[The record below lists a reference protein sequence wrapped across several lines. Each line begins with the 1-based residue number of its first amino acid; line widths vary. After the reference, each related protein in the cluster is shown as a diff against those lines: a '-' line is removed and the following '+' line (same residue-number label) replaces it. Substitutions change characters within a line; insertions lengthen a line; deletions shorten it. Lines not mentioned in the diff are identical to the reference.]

1 MDKRE
6 KIREFDNRPLNTGS
20 TINCELA
27 NQPTR
32 RAIFTS
38 VVYYKKP
45 LKGGQMEQSYQA
57 RRENLRRRKKSK
69 SSNYSGKFLPL
80 LSEIVAL
87 RFLRIRPLTMLP
99 FTLPTRGDKRNHDP
113 PIPPSHGSF
122 LKMIVIYAIVS
133 SELLLTSAANS
144 LDLGRS
150 QNIRTY

>member
-1 MDKRE
+1 
-6 KIREFDNRPLNTGS
+6 
-20 TINCELA
+20 
-27 NQPTR
+27 
-32 RAIFTS
+32 
-38 VVYYKKP
+38 
-45 LKGGQMEQSYQA
+45 MEQSYEA

-87 RFLRIRPLTMLP
+87 RFLRIHPLTTLP
-99 FTLPTRGDKRNHDP
+99 FTLPSRGDKRNRDP

-144 LDLGRS
+144 LDLGGS
-150 QNIRTY
+150 QNIRTYCIFRSGTRSLEGGWKFILARLHFGEYLALASLRISD